1 MKIITD
7 LNDKKLVSCTRAD
20 LATLILVPWFSLILS
35 KRELPLHCC
44 KPATLQDILTQRRE
58 NFPVYFSLS
67 AFVRMEWKTALL
79 NYSSAITVAI
89 KVYEDNPR

>member
-1 MKIITD
+1 MKITTD
-7 LNDKKLVSCTRAD
+7 LNDKNLVSCTRAD

-35 KRELPLHCC
+35 KRELPLHCD

-67 AFVRMEWKTALL
+67 AFVRMEKTALL
-79 NYSSAITVAI
+79 NYSSAVTVAI